1 MRLTS
6 VATYVFLAFNVLGF
20 VVLMRMNWGM
30 NKPQNK
36 KEKEFVSHLRLESG
50 PVNIMT
56 EDEYFRNEKRFS
68 VVIVTHKETLLE
80 KTYPG

>member
-1 MRLTS
+1 
-6 VATYVFLAFNVLGF
+6 
-20 VVLMRMNWGM
+20 M

-36 KEKEFVSHLRLESG
+36 KEEEFVSHLRLESG

-68 VVIVTHKETLLE
+68 VVIVTHKEPLLE